1 MMLIMALTSALLL
14 LLSGFASVLETSLT
28 AVNRLKIKILAE
40 DGNKKAIKIM
50 KLIEKYDL
58 SITSIVI
65 FNNVVNII
73 LPTMSLLFF
82 IEVVKNESLA
92 ATLSTIV
99 VSILVIICGEII
111 PKIYGRYH
119 AQATILA
126 LATPLKLVVGCMY
139 PLSIVITKIT
149 DLIKKYFFPKR
160 EVNDDFDEEIIT
172 IVNEE
177 HEHGNLGRNQKNLIT
192 KAIMFNDKTV
202 ENIMKPKNKVIM
214 VSDLDTNVSIYKV
227 LITERYSRVPVYHD
241 DSNQI
246 IGVLNERE
254 FLSNF
259 AQDKNFD
266 KNLVISD
273 PYYVPDSMKIATLL
287 PQMQKEKQQLAIVV
301 DEYGTVQGI
310 ISIEDI
316 IEELVGEIWDEHD
329 EVVKKVRRLRPNQY
343 LVESDVLISNLVD
356 IVDIKSEHDQTIA
369 KYVIEHL
376 EKLPEVG
383 DKITFEHF
391 EIIVQTIDDN
401 SIEQLL
407 INIYSTKL
415 DN

>member
-1 MMLIMALTSALLL
+1 MLIMALTSALLL

-50 KLIEKYDL
+50 KLIDKYDL

-82 IEVVKNESLA
+82 IEVVKNESFA

-119 AQATILA
+119 AQATVLA
-126 LATPLKLVVGCMY
+126 LATPLKIVVGCMY

-149 DLIKKYFFPKR
+149 DMIKKHLFPKR

-214 VSDLDTNVSIYKV
+214 VSDLDTNISIYKV
-227 LITERYSRVPVYHD
+227 LITERYSRVPVYHE

-266 KNLVISD
+266 KNLVISN

-287 PQMQKEKQQLAIVV
+287 PQMQKDKQQLAIVV

-407 INIYSTKL
+407 INIFSTKV

>member
-1 MMLIMALTSALLL
+1 MLIMALTSALLL

-50 KLIEKYDL
+50 KLIDKYDL

-119 AQATILA
+119 AQATVLA
-126 LATPLKLVVGCMY
+126 LATPLKIVVGCMY

-214 VSDLDTNVSIYKV
+214 VSDLDTNISIYKV
-227 LITERYSRVPVYHD
+227 LITERYSRVPVYHE

-273 PYYVPDSMKIATLL
+273 PYYVPDSMKIASLL
-287 PQMQKEKQQLAIVV
+287 PQMQKDKQQLAIVV

-407 INIYSTKL
+407 INIYSTKV

>member
-1 MMLIMALTSALLL
+1 MLIMALTSALLL

-50 KLIEKYDL
+50 KLIDKYDL

-119 AQATILA
+119 AQATVLA
-126 LATPLKLVVGCMY
+126 LATPLKIVVGCMY

-149 DLIKKYFFPKR
+149 DMIKKHLFPKR

-214 VSDLDTNVSIYKV
+214 VSDLDTNISIYKV
-227 LITERYSRVPVYHD
+227 LIAERYSRVPIYHE

-273 PYYVPDSMKIATLL
+273 PYYVPDSMKISTLL
-287 PQMQKEKQQLAIVV
+287 PQMQKDKQQLAIVV

>member
-1 MMLIMALTSALLL
+1 MLIMALTSALLL

-40 DGNKKAIKIM
+40 DGNKKAVKIM
-50 KLIEKYDL
+50 KLIDKYDL

-119 AQATILA
+119 AQATVLA
-126 LATPLKLVVGCMY
+126 LATPLKIVVGCMY

-149 DLIKKYFFPKR
+149 DMIKKHLFPKR

-214 VSDLDTNVSIYKV
+214 VSDLDTNISIYKV
-227 LITERYSRVPVYHD
+227 LITERYSRVPVYHE

-287 PQMQKEKQQLAIVV
+287 PQMQKDKQQLAIVV

-343 LVESDVLISNLVD
+343 LVESDVLISNLFD

-383 DKITFEHF
+383 DKIAFEHF

-407 INIYSTKL
+407 INIYSTKV

>member
-1 MMLIMALTSALLL
+1 MLIMALTSALLL

-40 DGNKKAIKIM
+40 DGNKKAVKIM
-50 KLIEKYDL
+50 KLIDKYDL

-119 AQATILA
+119 AQATVLA
-126 LATPLKLVVGCMY
+126 LATPLKIVVGCMY

-149 DLIKKYFFPKR
+149 DMIKKHLFPKR

-214 VSDLDTNVSIYKV
+214 VSDLDTNISIYKV
-227 LITERYSRVPVYHD
+227 LITERYSRVPVYHE

-266 KNLVISD
+266 KKLVISD

-287 PQMQKEKQQLAIVV
+287 PQMQKDKQQLAIVV

-407 INIYSTKL
+407 INIFSTKV

>member
-1 MMLIMALTSALLL
+1 MLIMALTSALLL

-50 KLIEKYDL
+50 KLIDKYDL

-119 AQATILA
+119 AQATVLA
-126 LATPLKLVVGCMY
+126 LATPLKIVVGCMY

-149 DLIKKYFFPKR
+149 DMIKKNLFPKR

-214 VSDLDTNVSIYKV
+214 VSDLDTNISIYKV
-227 LITERYSRVPVYHD
+227 LITERYSRVPVYHE

-287 PQMQKEKQQLAIVV
+287 PQMQKDKQQLAIVV

-407 INIYSTKL
+407 INIYSTKV

>member
-1 MMLIMALTSALLL
+1 MLIMALTSALLL

-50 KLIEKYDL
+50 KLIDKYDL

-119 AQATILA
+119 AQATVLA
-126 LATPLKLVVGCMY
+126 LATPLKIVVGCMY

-149 DLIKKYFFPKR
+149 DMIKKHLFPKR

-214 VSDLDTNVSIYKV
+214 VSDLDTNISIYKV
-227 LITERYSRVPVYHD
+227 LITERYSRVPVYHE

-287 PQMQKEKQQLAIVV
+287 PQMQKDKQQLAIVI

-407 INIYSTKL
+407 INIYSTKV

>member
-1 MMLIMALTSALLL
+1 MLIMALTSALLL

-50 KLIEKYDL
+50 KLIDKYDL

-119 AQATILA
+119 AQATVLA
-126 LATPLKLVVGCMY
+126 LATPLKIVVGCMY

-149 DLIKKYFFPKR
+149 DMIKKNLFPKR

-214 VSDLDTNVSIYKV
+214 ISDLDTNISIYKV
-227 LITERYSRVPVYHD
+227 LITERYSRVPVYHE

-287 PQMQKEKQQLAIVV
+287 PQMQKDKQQLAIVV

-407 INIYSTKL
+407 INIYSTKV

>member
-1 MMLIMALTSALLL
+1 MLIMALTSALLL

-40 DGNKKAIKIM
+40 DGNKKAVKIM
-50 KLIEKYDL
+50 KLIDKYDL

-119 AQATILA
+119 AQATVLA
-126 LATPLKLVVGCMY
+126 LGTPLKIVVGCMY

-149 DLIKKYFFPKR
+149 DMIKKHLFPKR

-214 VSDLDTNVSIYKV
+214 VSDLDTNISIYKV
-227 LITERYSRVPVYHD
+227 LITERYSRVPIYHE

-287 PQMQKEKQQLAIVV
+287 PQMQKDKQQLAIVV

-407 INIYSTKL
+407 INIYSTKV

>member
-1 MMLIMALTSALLL
+1 MLIMALTSALLL

-50 KLIEKYDL
+50 KLIDKYDL

-119 AQATILA
+119 AQATVLA
-126 LATPLKLVVGCMY
+126 LATPLKIVVGCMY

-149 DLIKKYFFPKR
+149 DTIKKHLFPKR

-214 VSDLDTNVSIYKV
+214 VSDLDTNISIYKV
-227 LITERYSRVPVYHD
+227 LITERYSRVPVYHE

-287 PQMQKEKQQLAIVV
+287 PQMQKDKQQLAIVV

-407 INIYSTKL
+407 INIFSTKV

>member
-1 MMLIMALTSALLL
+1 MLIMALTSALLL

-50 KLIEKYDL
+50 KLIDKYDL

-119 AQATILA
+119 AQATVLA
-126 LATPLKLVVGCMY
+126 LATPLKIVVGCMY

-149 DLIKKYFFPKR
+149 DMIKKHLFPKR

-214 VSDLDTNVSIYKV
+214 VSDLDTNISIYKV
-227 LITERYSRVPVYHD
+227 LITERYSRVPVYHE

-287 PQMQKEKQQLAIVV
+287 PQMQKDKQQLAIVV

-369 KYVIEHL
+369 KYVIGHL

-407 INIYSTKL
+407 INIFSTKV

>member
-1 MMLIMALTSALLL
+1 MLIMALTSALLL

-40 DGNKKAIKIM
+40 DGNKKAIKITN
-50 KLIEKYDL
+50 LIEKYDL

-92 ATLSTIV
+92 ATLSTII

-119 AQATILA
+119 AQATVLA
-126 LATPLKLVVGCMY
+126 LATPLKLVVVCMY

-149 DLIKKYFFPKR
+149 DLIKKYLFPKR

-214 VSDLDTNVSIYKV
+214 VSDLDTNISVYKV

-287 PQMQKEKQQLAIVV
+287 PKMQKDKQQLAIVV

-391 EIIVQTIDDN
+391 EIVVQTIDDN

>member
-1 MMLIMALTSALLL
+1 MLIMALTSALLL

-50 KLIEKYDL
+50 KLIDKYDL

-119 AQATILA
+119 AQATVLA
-126 LATPLKLVVGCMY
+126 LATPLKIVVGCMY

-149 DLIKKYFFPKR
+149 DMIKKHLFPKR

-214 VSDLDTNVSIYKV
+214 VSDLDTNISIYKV
-227 LITERYSRVPVYHD
+227 LITERYSRVPVYHE

-287 PQMQKEKQQLAIVV
+287 PQMQKDKQQLAIVV

-407 INIYSTKL
+407 INIFSTKV

>member
-1 MMLIMALTSALLL
+1 MLIMALTSALLL

-40 DGNKKAIKIM
+40 DGNKKAVKIM
-50 KLIEKYDL
+50 KLIDKYDL

-119 AQATILA
+119 AQATVLA
-126 LATPLKLVVGCMY
+126 LATPLKIVVGCMY

-149 DLIKKYFFPKR
+149 DMIKKHLFPKR

-214 VSDLDTNVSIYKV
+214 VSDLDTNISIYKV
-227 LITERYSRVPVYHD
+227 LITERYSRVPVYHE

-287 PQMQKEKQQLAIVV
+287 PQMQKDKQQLAIVV

-407 INIYSTKL
+407 INIFSTKV

>member
-1 MMLIMALTSALLL
+1 MLIMALTSALLL

-50 KLIEKYDL
+50 KLIDKYDL

-119 AQATILA
+119 AQATVLA
-126 LATPLKLVVGCMY
+126 LATPLKIVVGCMY

-149 DLIKKYFFPKR
+149 DMIKKHLFPKR

-214 VSDLDTNVSIYKV
+214 VSDLDTNISIYKV
-227 LITERYSRVPVYHD
+227 LITERYSRVPVYHE

-287 PQMQKEKQQLAIVV
+287 PQMQKDKQQLAIVV

>member
-1 MMLIMALTSALLL
+1 MLIMALTSALLL

-40 DGNKKAIKIM
+40 DGNKKAVKIM
-50 KLIEKYDL
+50 KLIDKYDL

-119 AQATILA
+119 AQATVLA
-126 LATPLKLVVGCMY
+126 LATPLKIVVGCMY

-149 DLIKKYFFPKR
+149 DMIKKHLFPKR

-214 VSDLDTNVSIYKV
+214 VSDLDTNISIYKV
-227 LITERYSRVPVYHD
+227 LITERYSRVPVYHE

-259 AQDKNFD
+259 AQEKNFD

-287 PQMQKEKQQLAIVV
+287 PQMQKDKQQLAIVV

-310 ISIEDI
+310 ISMEDI

-407 INIYSTKL
+407 INIYSTKV

>member
-1 MMLIMALTSALLL
+1 MLIMALTSALLL

-50 KLIEKYDL
+50 KLIDKYDL

-119 AQATILA
+119 AQATVLA
-126 LATPLKLVVGCMY
+126 LATPLKIVVGCMY
-139 PLSIVITKIT
+139 PLSIFITKIT
-149 DLIKKYFFPKR
+149 DMIKKHLFPKR

-192 KAIMFNDKTV
+192 KAIKFNDKTV

-214 VSDLDTNVSIYKV
+214 VSDLDTNISIYKV
-227 LITERYSRVPVYHD
+227 LITERYSRVPVYHE

-287 PQMQKEKQQLAIVV
+287 PQMQKDKQQLAIVV

>member
-1 MMLIMALTSALLL
+1 MLIMALTSALLL

-40 DGNKKAIKIM
+40 DGNKKAINIM
-50 KLIEKYDL
+50 KLIDKYDL

-92 ATLSTIV
+92 AALSTIV

-119 AQATILA
+119 AQATVLA
-126 LATPLKLVVGCMY
+126 LATPLKIVVGCMY

-149 DLIKKYFFPKR
+149 DMIKKHLFPKR

-214 VSDLDTNVSIYKV
+214 VSDLDTNISIYKV
-227 LITERYSRVPVYHD
+227 LITERYSRVPVYHE

-287 PQMQKEKQQLAIVV
+287 PQMQKDKQQLAIVV

-407 INIYSTKL
+407 INIFSTKV

>member
-1 MMLIMALTSALLL
+1 MLIMALTSALLL

-50 KLIEKYDL
+50 KLIDKYDL

-119 AQATILA
+119 AQATVLA
-126 LATPLKLVVGCMY
+126 LATPLKIVVGCMY

-149 DLIKKYFFPKR
+149 DMIKKHLFPKR

-214 VSDLDTNVSIYKV
+214 VSDLDTNISIYKV
-227 LITERYSRVPVYHD
+227 LITERYSRVPVYHE

-287 PQMQKEKQQLAIVV
+287 PQMQKDKQQLAIVV

-407 INIYSTKL
+407 INIYSTKV

>member
-1 MMLIMALTSALLL
+1 MLIMALTSALLL

-50 KLIEKYDL
+50 KLIDKYDL

-99 VSILVIICGEII
+99 VSVLVIICGEII

-119 AQATILA
+119 AQATVLA
-126 LATPLKLVVGCMY
+126 LATPLKIVVGCMY

-149 DLIKKYFFPKR
+149 DMIKKHLFPKR

-214 VSDLDTNVSIYKV
+214 VSDLDTNISIYKV
-227 LITERYSRVPVYHD
+227 LITERYSRVPIYHE

-246 IGVLNERE
+246 MGVLNERE

-287 PQMQKEKQQLAIVV
+287 PQMQKDKQQLAIVV

-310 ISIEDI
+310 ISMEDI

-383 DKITFEHF
+383 DKIAFEHF

-407 INIYSTKL
+407 INIYSTKV

>member
-1 MMLIMALTSALLL
+1 MLIMALTSALLL

-50 KLIEKYDL
+50 KLIDKYDL

-82 IEVVKNESLA
+82 IEVVRNESLA

-119 AQATILA
+119 AQATVLA
-126 LATPLKLVVGCMY
+126 LATPLKIVVGCMY

-149 DLIKKYFFPKR
+149 DMIKKHLFPKR

-214 VSDLDTNVSIYKV
+214 VSDLDTNISIYKV
-227 LITERYSRVPVYHD
+227 LITERYSRVPVYHE

-287 PQMQKEKQQLAIVV
+287 PQMQKDKQQLAIVV

-407 INIYSTKL
+407 INIYSTKV

>member
-1 MMLIMALTSALLL
+1 MLIMALTSTLLL

-40 DGNKKAIKIM
+40 DGNKKAVKIM
-50 KLIEKYDL
+50 KLIDKYDL

-119 AQATILA
+119 AQATVLA
-126 LATPLKLVVGCMY
+126 LATPLKIVVGCMY

-149 DLIKKYFFPKR
+149 DMIKKHLFPKR

-214 VSDLDTNVSIYKV
+214 VSDLDTNISIYKV
-227 LITERYSRVPVYHD
+227 LITERYSRVPVYHE

-266 KNLVISD
+266 KSLVISD

-287 PQMQKEKQQLAIVV
+287 PQMQKDKQQLAIVV

-407 INIYSTKL
+407 INIFSTKV

>member
-1 MMLIMALTSALLL
+1 MLIMALTSALLL

-40 DGNKKAIKIM
+40 DGNKKAVKIM
-50 KLIEKYDL
+50 KLIDKYDL

-119 AQATILA
+119 AQATVLA
-126 LATPLKLVVGCMY
+126 LATPLKIVVGCMY

-149 DLIKKYFFPKR
+149 DMIKKHLFPKR

-214 VSDLDTNVSIYKV
+214 VSDLDTNISIYKV
-227 LITERYSRVPVYHD
+227 LITERYSRVPVYHE

-287 PQMQKEKQQLAIVV
+287 PQMQKDKQQLAIVV

-407 INIYSTKL
+407 INIYSTKV

>member
-1 MMLIMALTSALLL
+1 MLIMALTSALLL

-40 DGNKKAIKIM
+40 DGNKKAVKIM
-50 KLIEKYDL
+50 KLIDKYDL

-119 AQATILA
+119 AQATVLA
-126 LATPLKLVVGCMY
+126 LATPLKIVVGCMY

-149 DLIKKYFFPKR
+149 DMIKKHLFPKR

-214 VSDLDTNVSIYKV
+214 ASDLDTNISIYKV
-227 LITERYSRVPVYHD
+227 LITERYSRVPVYHE

-407 INIYSTKL
+407 INIYSTKV

>member
-1 MMLIMALTSALLL
+1 MLIMALTSALLL

-50 KLIEKYDL
+50 KLIDKYDL

-119 AQATILA
+119 AQATVLA
-126 LATPLKLVVGCMY
+126 LATPLKIVVGCMY

-149 DLIKKYFFPKR
+149 DMIKKHLFPKR

-214 VSDLDTNVSIYKV
+214 VSDLDTNISIYKV
-227 LITERYSRVPVYHD
+227 LITERYSRVPVYHE

-407 INIYSTKL
+407 INIFSTKV

>member
-1 MMLIMALTSALLL
+1 MLIMALTSALLL

-40 DGNKKAIKIM
+40 DGNKKAVKIM
-50 KLIEKYDL
+50 KLIDKYDL

-119 AQATILA
+119 AQATVLA
-126 LATPLKLVVGCMY
+126 LATPLKIVVGCMY

-149 DLIKKYFFPKR
+149 DMIKKHLFPKR

-214 VSDLDTNVSIYKV
+214 VSDLDTNISIYKV
-227 LITERYSRVPVYHD
+227 LITERYSRVPVYHE

-259 AQDKNFD
+259 AQEKNFD

-287 PQMQKEKQQLAIVV
+287 PQMQKDKQQLAIVV

-356 IVDIKSEHDQTIA
+356 IIDIKSEHDQTIA

-407 INIYSTKL
+407 INIYSTKV

>member
-1 MMLIMALTSALLL
+1 MLIMALTSALLL

-40 DGNKKAIKIM
+40 DGNKKAVKIM
-50 KLIEKYDL
+50 KLIDKYDL

-119 AQATILA
+119 AQATVLA
-126 LATPLKLVVGCMY
+126 LATPLKIVVGCMY

-149 DLIKKYFFPKR
+149 DMIKKHLFPKR

-214 VSDLDTNVSIYKV
+214 VSDLDTNISIYKV
-227 LITERYSRVPVYHD
+227 LITERYSRVPVYHE

-287 PQMQKEKQQLAIVV
+287 PQMQKDKQQLAIVV

-369 KYVIEHL
+369 KYVIKHL

-407 INIYSTKL
+407 INIFSTKV

>member
-1 MMLIMALTSALLL
+1 MLIMALTSALLL

-50 KLIEKYDL
+50 KLIDKYDL

-119 AQATILA
+119 AQATVLA
-126 LATPLKLVVGCMY
+126 LATPLKIVVGCMY

-149 DLIKKYFFPKR
+149 DMIKKHLFPKR

-214 VSDLDTNVSIYKV
+214 VSDLDTNITIYKV
-227 LITERYSRVPVYHD
+227 LITERYSRVPVYHE

-287 PQMQKEKQQLAIVV
+287 PQMQKDKQQLAIVV

-356 IVDIKSEHDQTIA
+356 IIDIKSEHDQTIA

>member
-1 MMLIMALTSALLL
+1 MLIMALTSALLL

-50 KLIEKYDL
+50 KLIDTYDL

-119 AQATILA
+119 AQATVLA
-126 LATPLKLVVGCMY
+126 LATPLKIVVGCMY

-149 DLIKKYFFPKR
+149 DMIKKHLFPKR

-214 VSDLDTNVSIYKV
+214 VSDLDTNISIYKV
-227 LITERYSRVPVYHD
+227 LITERYSRVPVYHE

-287 PQMQKEKQQLAIVV
+287 PQMQKDKQQLAIVI

-356 IVDIKSEHDQTIA
+356 IIDIKSEHDQTIA

-407 INIYSTKL
+407 INIYSTKV

>member
-1 MMLIMALTSALLL
+1 MLIMALTSALLL

-40 DGNKKAIKIM
+40 DGNKKAVKIM
-50 KLIEKYDL
+50 KLIDKYDL

-119 AQATILA
+119 AQATVLA
-126 LATPLKLVVGCMY
+126 LATPLKIVVGCMY

-149 DLIKKYFFPKR
+149 DMIKKHLFPKR

-214 VSDLDTNVSIYKV
+214 VSDLDTNISIYKV
-227 LITERYSRVPVYHD
+227 LITERYSRVPVYHE

-287 PQMQKEKQQLAIVV
+287 PQMQKDKQQLAIVV

>member
-1 MMLIMALTSALLL
+1 MLIMALTSALLL

-50 KLIEKYDL
+50 KLIDEYDL

-119 AQATILA
+119 AQATVLA
-126 LATPLKLVVGCMY
+126 LATPLKIVVGCMY

-149 DLIKKYFFPKR
+149 DMIKKHLFPKR

-214 VSDLDTNVSIYKV
+214 VSDLDTNITIYKV
-227 LITERYSRVPVYHD
+227 LITERYSRVPVYHE

-287 PQMQKEKQQLAIVV
+287 PQMQKDKQQLAIVV

-356 IVDIKSEHDQTIA
+356 IIDIKSEHDQTIA

>member
-1 MMLIMALTSALLL
+1 MLIMALTSALLL

-50 KLIEKYDL
+50 KLIDKYDL

-119 AQATILA
+119 AQATVLA
-126 LATPLKLVVGCMY
+126 LATPLKIVVGCMY

-149 DLIKKYFFPKR
+149 DMIKKHLFPKR

-214 VSDLDTNVSIYKV
+214 VSDLDTNISIYKV
-227 LITERYSRVPVYHD
+227 LITERYSRVPVYHE

-266 KNLVISD
+266 KNLVTSD

-287 PQMQKEKQQLAIVV
+287 PQMQKDKQQLAIVV

-407 INIYSTKL
+407 INIYSTKV

>member
-1 MMLIMALTSALLL
+1 MLIMALSSALLL

-50 KLIEKYDL
+50 KLIDKYDL

-119 AQATILA
+119 AQATVLA
-126 LATPLKLVVGCMY
+126 LATPLKIVVGCMY

-149 DLIKKYFFPKR
+149 DMIKKHLFPKR

-172 IVNEE
+172 IVNKE

-214 VSDLDTNVSIYKV
+214 VSDLDTNISIYKV
-227 LITERYSRVPVYHD
+227 LITERYSRVPVYHE

-287 PQMQKEKQQLAIVV
+287 PQMQKDKQQLAIVV

-407 INIYSTKL
+407 INIYSTKV

>member
-1 MMLIMALTSALLL
+1 MLIMALTSALLL

-40 DGNKKAIKIM
+40 DGNKKAVKIM
-50 KLIEKYDL
+50 KLIDKYDL

-119 AQATILA
+119 AQATVLA
-126 LATPLKLVVGCMY
+126 LATPLKIVVGCMY

-149 DLIKKYFFPKR
+149 DMIKKHLFPKR

-214 VSDLDTNVSIYKV
+214 VSDLDTNISIYKV
-227 LITERYSRVPVYHD
+227 LVTERYSRVPVYHE

-287 PQMQKEKQQLAIVV
+287 PQMQKDKQQLAIVV

-407 INIYSTKL
+407 INIYSTKV